1 MEKEGGRGIR
11 GDVSTIVRSDH
22 VLGVTHESGEP
33 GSVVRKGEK
42 VRAVAMA
49 QHILRPRFA
58 GKSRLLSGHI
68 EPVLEGCG
76 APSLK
81 HERVVYVRDNR
92 SRPVRTV
99 ERPSAEVG
107 EKRHGPGLFR
117 LCGLF
122 GNKKTVAF
130 V

>member
-1 MEKEGGRGIR
+1 MSA
-11 GDVSTIVRSDH
+11 VVRSNH
-22 VLGVTHESGEP
+22 VLGVAHESGEL

-49 QHILRPRFA
+49 QHILRPRLA

-68 EPVLEGCG
+68 EPVLEGCRT
-76 APSLK
+76 PSLK
-81 HERVVYVRDNR
+81 RERVVYVWDNR
-92 SRPVRTV
+92 SRPVRTG
-99 ERPSAEVG
+99 EQPFAEVG
-107 EKRHGPGLFR
+107 ENWHGTTLFR